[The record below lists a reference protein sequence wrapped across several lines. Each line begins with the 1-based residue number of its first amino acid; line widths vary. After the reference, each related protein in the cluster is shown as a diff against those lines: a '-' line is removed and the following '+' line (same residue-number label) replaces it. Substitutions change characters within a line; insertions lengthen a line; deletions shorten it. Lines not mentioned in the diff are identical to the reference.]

1 MSRNLLLAI
10 ITSFIATSQVQ
21 AGAHDGA
28 GAGDARKR
36 QFVELSGFEGQE
48 QELGAAVAATIMEI
62 SPTKGANHDFSEPL
76 REQRLG
82 YAVSTAMRTINV
94 DKPYM
99 HEMNDALVKMTLN
112 FIQFAKDNELMDEVI
127 AKETSTQF
135 PMLDRVRLLIEKTGN
150 KELALQA
157 ITDRTACFY
166 QLVEEAQRKPGSI
179 TFKSPYGTV
188 LTASRRLGQHDLTE
202 EEIHEIWTI
211 PRIHGAAETL
221 GVDIVVSEW
230 NEDGIITI
238 SLTEEDRLALN
249 Q

>member
-150 KELALQA
+150 KEQ
-157 ITDRTACFY
+157 RT
-166 QLVEEAQRKPGSI
+166 
-179 TFKSPYGTV
+179 
-188 LTASRRLGQHDLTE
+188 SR
-202 EEIHEIWTI
+202 
-211 PRIHGAAETL
+211 
-221 GVDIVVSEW
+221 
-230 NEDGIITI
+230 
-238 SLTEEDRLALN
+238 
-249 Q
+249 